1 MPRLCA
7 PILALLLATACASD
21 RSSPECKD
29 VCSKQARCVDQ
40 KSEAIQPGQPRQSTP
55 PEQIKFDQSE
65 CIAAC
70 TALMKDAEARKVV
83 ARHVACFA
91 KAGDDCEAIL
101 ACP

>member
-1 MPRLCA
+1 MRLG
-7 PILALLLATACASD
+7 LALLLASVLAACATE

-40 KSEAIQPGQPRQSTP
+40 KGEAAAPGSPPATI
-55 PEQIKFDQSE
+55 PEQTKFDQSE

-70 TALMKDAEARKVV
+70 TSLRRDAEGDKIVK
-83 ARHVACFA
+83 RHVACFD
-91 KAGDDCEAIL
+91 KAGEDCAAML